1 MKQFRFIGAVAILL
15 LAMAAPS
22 TSMAKMYN
30 SERLDHW
37 LNDHPGVRSKLA
49 ANPNLIY
56 NKDFREDHP
65 ELRTFLQNHP
75 DVWDKIGRGP
85 GMAGGPRGWGD
96 YDERHEWHDADW
108 WHSNDRA
115 WMYRHHPEW
124 VENHPDW
131 RRDDGDFD
139 DAHVW
144 HDRDW
149 WNENHR
155 DWVERRHPDWDRDK
169 DAWKDWKEQKHA
181 QHEAFK
187 DQEHAQHEAYKDQ
200 EHAEHKA
207 YKAEEH
213 AEHKAYKADEHA
225 EHEAYK
231 AQHHHDKN

>member
-22 TSMAKMYN
+22 TSMANPYN
-30 SERLDHW
+30 SERFDHW
-37 LNDHPGVRSKLA
+37 LNNHQNVKSRLDADPS
-49 ANPNLIY
+49 LIY
-56 NKDFREDHP
+56 NRDFREHHP
-65 ELRTFLQNHP
+65 ELREFFQNHP
-75 DVWDKIGRGP
+75 DVWTKLNRDRNL
-85 GMAGGPRGWGD
+85 AGGPRGWGD

-181 QHEAFK
+181 EHEAYK
-187 DQEHAQHEAYKDQ
+187 DQEHAQHEAFKDQQHAEHEAYKDQ
-200 EHAEHKA
+200 
-207 YKAEEH
+207 EH

-231 AQHHHDKN
+231 AQHHHDKD